1 MSDSYR
7 RERTRAE
14 TPFTQWLGRQM
25 TDNGLSLAEL
35 ARRLGLKASSS
46 VGDWRRGNSDPRPE
60 YILAL
65 GKEFHTSP
73 ETILRLIAG
82 GAVGSVADER
92 RERLARLALE
102 VADSDLEVAEALL
115 RVYAEKRAR

>member
-7 RERTRAE
+7 RERTMAS
-14 TPFTQWLGRQM
+14 TPFTQWLERQM
-25 TDNGLSLAEL
+25 AENGLSLAEL

-46 VGDWRRGNSDPRPE
+46 VGDWRRGNSYPRPE
-60 YILAL
+60 HILAL
-65 GKEFHTSP
+65 AKEFRTAP

-82 GAVGSVADER
+82 VPVGSPVDER

-102 VADSDLEVAEALL
+102 VEDSDLEVAEKLL